1 MKIVHIITRMI
12 VGGAQEN
19 TLYNCTDLI
28 NDHGDDVT
36 LITGPSLGPEGELLN
51 ANSHPK
57 LNMAVAPSLRRN
69 IHPWHDW
76 QAYRQ
81 IKQLLRE
88 LQPDIVHTHS
98 AKAGLLGRWAAH
110 RLKVKGIVHTVHG
123 APFHPYQNPLPRC
136 LFRCCEKFAARRCH
150 KLISVCD
157 AMTNQLVAAKVAPVE
172 KFATIYSGMDISDF
186 IDADSHRDAVRQ
198 ELGFSE
204 DDIVV
209 GKIARL
215 FDLKGHEYLVTA
227 ASKIV
232 KVNPAV
238 HFLLV
243 GDGILRQQIETQI
256 ERAGLSEHFHFT
268 GLVPPSQIPRYLGA
282 MDILAHTSLREG
294 LARALPQALLA
305 GRPVVSFDI
314 DGAKEVCISDETG
327 YLIEPRDIAALE
339 TAILKLAESKSLRE
353 ELGSR
358 GQRMCETMY
367 PHQIMT
373 NQIRTLYE
381 HLLA

>member
-36 LITGPSLGPEGELLN
+36 LITGPSAGPEGELLDR
-51 ANSHPK
+51 NSHPN
-57 LNMAVAPSLRRN
+57 LNMAVATSLRRN

-76 QAYRQ
+76 QAYLQ
-81 IKQLLRE
+81 IKQLIRQLK
-88 LQPDIVHTHS
+88 PDIVHTHS

-110 RLKVKGIVHTVHG
+110 RLKVKGIVHTIHG
-123 APFHPYQNPLPRC
+123 APFHPYQNPLSRC
-136 LFRCCEKFAARRCH
+136 LFRYCEKLAAQRCH

-157 AMTNQLVAAKVAPVE
+157 AMTKQLVTAKVAPRE
-172 KFATIYSGMDISDF
+172 QFTTIYSGMDISDF
-186 IDADSHRDAVRQ
+186 INANSHRDSMRQ
-198 ELGFSE
+198 ELGFS
-204 DDIVV
+204 DNDIVV

-215 FDLKGHEYLVTA
+215 FSLKGHEYLITA
-227 ASKIV
+227 ASEIV
-232 KVNPAV
+232 KSNPAI

-243 GDGILRQQIETQI
+243 GDGILRQDIETQI
-256 ERAGLSEHFHFT
+256 ERAGLSAHFHFT
-268 GLVPPSQIPRYLGA
+268 GLVAPSAIPQYLGA

-327 YLIEPRDIAALE
+327 YLIEPRDITALT
-339 TAILKLAESKSLRE
+339 TAILKLANSKSLRE
-353 ELGSR
+353 QLGNR
-358 GQRMCETMY
+358 GQQMCETMY

-373 NQIRTLYE
+373 KKIRTVYE
-381 HLLA
+381 QLLA

>member
-28 NDHGDDVT
+28 NDHGDDIT
-36 LITGPSLGPEGELLN
+36 LITGPSLGPEGELLTGN
-51 ANSHPK
+51 THPK
-57 LNMAVAPSLRRN
+57 LNMSVAPSLRRN

-81 IKQLLRE
+81 IKRLLRE

-110 RLKVKGIVHTVHG
+110 RLRIKGIVHTVHG
-123 APFHPYQNPLPRC
+123 APFHPYQNLVPRN
-136 LFRCCEKFAARRCH
+136 LFRYCEKLAARRCH

-157 AMTNQLVAAKVAPVE
+157 AMTNQLVAAKVAPLG
-172 KFATIYSGMDISDF
+172 KFTTIYSGMEISDF
-186 IDADSHRDAVRQ
+186 INADSHRSSVRQ
-198 ELGFSE
+198 ELGFAE

-227 ASKIV
+227 ASEIV
-232 KVNPAV
+232 KTNPAV

-243 GDGILRQQIETQI
+243 GDGILREKIEIQIEQ
-256 ERAGLSEHFHFT
+256 AGLSDHFHFA
-268 GLVPPSQIPRYLGA
+268 GLVPPSHIPRYLGA

-314 DGAKEVCISDETG
+314 DGAKEVCIPEETG
-327 YLIEPRDIAALE
+327 YLIEPRDVAGLE
-339 TAILKLAESKSLRE
+339 HAILELADSKALRDT
-353 ELGSR
+353 LGSR
-358 GQRMCETMY
+358 GQQICAAMY

-373 NQIRTLYE
+373 NQIRALYK

>member
-28 NDHGDDVT
+28 NDHGDDIT
-36 LITGPSLGPEGELLN
+36 LITGPSLGPEGELLTG
-51 ANSHPK
+51 NSHPK
-57 LNMAVAPSLRRN
+57 LNMSVAPSLRRN

-81 IKQLLRE
+81 IKKILRE

-110 RLKVKGIVHTVHG
+110 RLKIKGIVHTVHG
-123 APFHPYQNPLPRC
+123 APFHPYQNVVPRN
-136 LFRCCEKFAARRCH
+136 LFRYCEKLAARRCH

-157 AMTNQLVAAKVAPVE
+157 AMTNQLVAAKVAPLE
-172 KFATIYSGMDISDF
+172 KFTTIYSGMDISEF
-186 IDADSHRDAVRQ
+186 INADSHRASARQ
-198 ELGFSE
+198 ELGFGD

-209 GKIARL
+209 GKIARM

-227 ASKIV
+227 ASEIV
-232 KVNPAV
+232 KANPAV

-243 GDGILRQQIETQI
+243 GDGILRAKIEMHI
-256 ERAGLSEHFHFT
+256 KRAGLSDHFHFT
-268 GLVPPSQIPRYLGA
+268 GLVPPTQIPRYLSA

-314 DGAKEVCISDETG
+314 DGAKEVCISEETG
-327 YLIEPRDIAALE
+327 YLIEPRDVAGLE
-339 TAILKLAESKSLRE
+339 TAILRLAESKTLRDA
-353 ELGSR
+353 LGRR
-358 GQRMCETMY
+358 GQQICETMY

-381 HLLA
+381 QLLA

>member
-51 ANSHPK
+51 AHAHPK

-110 RLKVKGIVHTVHG
+110 RLKIKGIVHTVHG
-123 APFHPYQNPLPRC
+123 APFHAYQNPLPRC
-136 LFRCCEKFAARRCH
+136 LFRYCEKFAARRCH

-186 IDADSHRDAVRQ
+186 IDADSNRASVRQ

-215 FDLKGHEYLVTA
+215 FDLKGHEY
-227 ASKIV
+227 
-232 KVNPAV
+232 
-238 HFLLV
+238 
-243 GDGILRQQIETQI
+243 
-256 ERAGLSEHFHFT
+256 
-268 GLVPPSQIPRYLGA
+268 
-282 MDILAHTSLREG
+282 
-294 LARALPQALLA
+294 
-305 GRPVVSFDI
+305 
-314 DGAKEVCISDETG
+314 
-327 YLIEPRDIAALE
+327 
-339 TAILKLAESKSLRE
+339 
-353 ELGSR
+353 
-358 GQRMCETMY
+358 
-367 PHQIMT
+367 
-373 NQIRTLYE
+373 
-381 HLLA
+381 

>member
-28 NDHGDDVT
+28 NDHGDDIT
-36 LITGPSLGPEGELLN
+36 LITGPSLGPEGELLTGN
-51 ANSHPK
+51 THPK
-57 LNMAVAPSLRRN
+57 LNMSVAPSLRRN

-81 IKQLLRE
+81 IKRLLRE

-110 RLKVKGIVHTVHG
+110 RLRIKGIVHTVHG
-123 APFHPYQNPLPRC
+123 APFHPYQNLVPRN
-136 LFRCCEKFAARRCH
+136 LFRYCEKLAARRCH

-157 AMTNQLVAAKVAPVE
+157 AMTNQLVAAKVAPLE
-172 KFATIYSGMDISDF
+172 KFTTIYSGMEISDF
-186 IDADSHRDAVRQ
+186 INADSHRSSVRQ
-198 ELGFSE
+198 EFGFDD

-227 ASKIV
+227 ASEIV
-232 KVNPAV
+232 KTNPAV

-243 GDGILRQQIETQI
+243 GDGILREKIEMQI
-256 ERAGLSEHFHFT
+256 ERAGLSEHFHFA

-314 DGAKEVCISDETG
+314 DGAKEVCISEETG
-327 YLIEPRDIAALE
+327 YLIEPRDVAGLE
-339 TAILKLAESKSLRE
+339 TAILKLAESKALRDA
-353 ELGSR
+353 LGNR
-358 GQRMCETMY
+358 GQQICAAMY

-373 NQIRTLYE
+373 
-381 HLLA
+381 

>member
-36 LITGPSLGPEGELLN
+36 LITGPSRGPEGELLH

-81 IKQLLRE
+81 IKLLLRE
-88 LQPDIVHTHS
+88 QQPDKVHTHS

-110 RLKVKGIVHTVHG
+110 RLKIKGIVHTVHG

-136 LFRCCEKFAARRCH
+136 LFRYCEKFAARRCH
-150 KLISVCD
+150 KLISVCE
-157 AMTNQLVAAKVAPVE
+157 AMTNQLVAAKVAPLE

-186 IDADSHRDAVRQ
+186 IDADSHRASVRQ

-227 ASKIV
+227 ASEIV
-232 KVNPAV
+232 KANPAV

-256 ERAGLSEHFHFT
+256 ERAGLSEHFLFT

-367 PHQIMT
+367 PHQNMT

>member
-28 NDHGDDVT
+28 NDHGDDIT
-36 LITGPSLGPEGELLN
+36 LITGPSFGPEGELLTGN
-51 ANSHPK
+51 THPK
-57 LNMAVAPSLRRN
+57 LNMSVAPSLQRN

-110 RLKVKGIVHTVHG
+110 RLRIKGIVHTVHG
-123 APFHPYQNPLPRC
+123 APFHPYQNLVPRN
-136 LFRCCEKFAARRCH
+136 LFRYCEKLAARRCH

-157 AMTNQLVAAKVAPVE
+157 AMTNQLVAAKVAPLE
-172 KFATIYSGMDISDF
+172 KFTTIYSGMEISDF
-186 IDADSHRDAVRQ
+186 INADSHRSSVRQ
-198 ELGFSE
+198 EFGFDD

-227 ASKIV
+227 ASEIV
-232 KVNPAV
+232 KKNPAV

-243 GDGILRQQIETQI
+243 GDGILREKIEMQI
-256 ERAGLSEHFHFT
+256 ERAGLSEHFHFA

-314 DGAKEVCISDETG
+314 DGAKEVCISEETG
-327 YLIEPRDIAALE
+327 YLIEPRDVAGLE
-339 TAILKLAESKSLRE
+339 TAILKLAESKALRDA
-353 ELGSR
+353 LGNR
-358 GQRMCETMY
+358 GQQICAAMY

-373 NQIRTLYE
+373 NQIRALYE
-381 HLLA
+381 QLLA

>member
-28 NDHGDDVT
+28 NDHGDDIT
-36 LITGPSLGPEGELLN
+36 LITGPSLGPEGELLTG
-51 ANSHPK
+51 NSHPK
-57 LNMAVAPSLRRN
+57 LNMSVAPSLRRN

-110 RLKVKGIVHTVHG
+110 RLKIKGIVHTVHG
-123 APFHPYQNPLPRC
+123 APFHPYQNLVPRN
-136 LFRCCEKFAARRCH
+136 LFRYCEKLAARRCH

-157 AMTNQLVAAKVAPVE
+157 AMTNQLVAAKVAPLE
-172 KFATIYSGMDISDF
+172 KFTTIYSGMDISEF
-186 IDADSHRDAVRQ
+186 INADSHRASARQ
-198 ELGFSE
+198 ELGFSD

-209 GKIARL
+209 GKIARM
-215 FDLKGHEYLVTA
+215 FDLKGHEYLVAA
-227 ASKIV
+227 ASEIV
-232 KVNPAV
+232 KSNPAV

-243 GDGILRQQIETQI
+243 GDGVLREKIEMQI
-256 ERAGLSEHFHFT
+256 ERTGLSDHFHFT
-268 GLVPPSQIPRYLGA
+268 GLVPPTQIPRYLSA

-314 DGAKEVCISDETG
+314 DGAKEVCISEETG
-327 YLIEPRDIAALE
+327 YLIEPRDVAGLE
-339 TAILKLAESKSLRE
+339 TAILRLAESKTLRDA
-353 ELGSR
+353 LGRR
-358 GQRMCETMY
+358 GQQICETMY

-381 HLLA
+381 QLLA

>member
-28 NDHGDDVT
+28 NDHGDDIT
-36 LITGPSLGPEGELLN
+36 LITGPSLGPEGELLTGN
-51 ANSHPK
+51 THPK
-57 LNMAVAPSLRRN
+57 LNMSVAPSLRRN

-81 IKQLLRE
+81 IKRLLRE

-110 RLKVKGIVHTVHG
+110 RLRIKGIVHTVHG
-123 APFHPYQNPLPRC
+123 APFHPYQNLVPRN
-136 LFRCCEKFAARRCH
+136 LFRYCEKLAARRCH

-157 AMTNQLVAAKVAPVE
+157 AMTNQLVAAKVAPLE
-172 KFATIYSGMDISDF
+172 KFTTIYSGMEISDF
-186 IDADSHRDAVRQ
+186 INADSHRSSVRQ
-198 ELGFSE
+198 EFGFDD

-227 ASKIV
+227 ASEIIKT
-232 KVNPAV
+232 NPAV

-243 GDGILRQQIETQI
+243 GDGILREKIEMQI
-256 ERAGLSEHFHFT
+256 ERAGLSEHFHFA

-314 DGAKEVCISDETG
+314 DGAKEVCISEETG
-327 YLIEPRDIAALE
+327 YLIEPRDVAGLE
-339 TAILKLAESKSLRE
+339 TAILKLAESKALRDA
-353 ELGSR
+353 LGNR
-358 GQRMCETMY
+358 GQQICAAMY

-373 NQIRTLYE
+373 NQIRALYE
-381 HLLA
+381 QLLA

>member
-57 LNMAVAPSLRRN
+57 LNMVIAPSLRRN

-81 IKQLLRE
+81 IQQHLRK

-98 AKAGLLGRWAAH
+98 AKAGLLGRWAAQ
-110 RLKVKGIVHTVHG
+110 RLKIKGVVHTVHG
-123 APFHPYQNPLPRC
+123 APFHKYQNPLSRY
-136 LFRCCEKFAARRCH
+136 LFRYCEKFAARRCH

-157 AMTNQLVAAKVAPVE
+157 AMTNQLVDANVAPRE
-172 KFATIYSGMDISDF
+172 KFTTIYSGMDIADF
-186 IDADSHRDAVRQ
+186 INANSHRASVRQ

-204 DDIVV
+204 DDIIV

-215 FDLKGHEYLVTA
+215 FDLKGHRYLVAA
-227 ASKIV
+227 ASEIV
-232 KVNPAV
+232 KSNSAV
-238 HFLLV
+238 HFLLI
-243 GDGILRQQIETQI
+243 GDGILREQIEAQI

-305 GRPVVSFDI
+305 NRPVVSFDI

-327 YLIEPRDIAALE
+327 YLIEPRNISALE

-353 ELGSR
+353 QLGSR
-358 GQRMCETMY
+358 GQQMCETMY
-367 PHQIMT
+367 PHQNMT

-381 HLLA
+381 QLLA